1 MNVKRLFQRKKKKSR
16 DHVKILKKSNSADE
30 NTVPSN
36 NSGID
41 SNSISSEEGGNNNS
55 RNIPKQEQQKG
66 SSSSNGMIALRKYS
80 DNIEGSAMAT
90 FARMST
96 TIAQTL
102 SEHEFGSQ
110 KNTLYRP
117 NTTDPNSATT
127 RIVHPVL
134 CKRDIFV
141 KSVTPT
147 KPDRRSKRISIYHVD
162 DKESYLV
169 QEENSDDN
177 FTRRKKGHGKHIK
190 LRSQSDGDIAFEQE
204 QQQQEQEEK
213 QQDQVATEYT
223 AADAAAATND
233 SNIPSYS
240 ISASML
246 FRERKQLSVET
257 GSRMMIASDDT
268 QLLPTNK
275 HRLHFAQNTDYQQY
289 LKSRGETSLLYSKQ
303 FRGSYYSGM
312 PISPSSTVSSL
323 TIPAELDF
331 DPTPKAL
338 FHQLMKSPPHLA
350 SVKEQSTSCS
360 VDRELSSS
368 DVEEEIAQDPQTN
381 NIDEEKGVLRE
392 I

>member
-1 MNVKRLFQRKKKKSR
+1 MNVKRLFQRKKKKSSE
-16 DHVKILKKSNSADE
+16 HVKILKKSNSADE
-30 NTVPSN
+30 NTIPSN
-36 NSGID
+36 GTD
-41 SNSISSEEGGNNNS
+41 SSSFSSEEGGNNSN
-55 RNIPKQEQQKG
+55 NIPGHKQQKR
-66 SSSSNGMIALRKYS
+66 SSNGVIALRQYS
-80 DNIEGSAMAT
+80 DNVDGSAIAT

-102 SEHEFGSQ
+102 SEQEFGSQ

-117 NTTDPNSATT
+117 NTTDPNSEAT

-147 KPDRRSKRISIYHVD
+147 KPDRRSKKISIYQVD

-169 QEENSDDN
+169 KEATGDDN
-177 FTRRKKGHGKHIK
+177 IIKRKTGHGKHIK
-190 LRSQSDGDIAFEQE
+190 LRSQSDGDIVFKQE
-204 QQQQEQEEK
+204 QQQQEQEQK
-213 QQDQVATEYT
+213 QQEQQQQTTNDGVKT
-223 AADAAAATND
+223 ADDSATNN

-257 GSRMMIASDDT
+257 GSRMMIASDDA
-268 QLLPTNK
+268 QILPTNK
-275 HRLHFAQNTDYQQY
+275 HRLHFVQNSDYQQY
-289 LKSRGETSLLYSKQ
+289 LKSRAESSLLYSKQ

-312 PISPSSTVSSL
+312 PVSPSSTVSSL

-338 FHQLMKSPPHLA
+338 FHQLMKSPPHLE

-360 VDRELSSS
+360 GERETSGS
-368 DVEEEIAQDPQTN
+368 DVEGEIAQEPQTYT
-381 NIDEEKGVLRE
+381 IDEEEGVLRE